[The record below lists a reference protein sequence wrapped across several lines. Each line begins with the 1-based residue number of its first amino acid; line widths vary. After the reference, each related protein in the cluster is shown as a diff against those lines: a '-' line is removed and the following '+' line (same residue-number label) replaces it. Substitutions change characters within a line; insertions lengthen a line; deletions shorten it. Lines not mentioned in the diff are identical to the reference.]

1 MVSGVPP
8 VPVPALRPEGAARLA
23 LGLMRLFDWGMDARA
38 LATFLGQVAE
48 AGVRVLDTADIYGGG
63 AVEPALGQAFR
74 MDPGLRSR
82 FRIVGKCGIRLPSSG
97 SSKVRVKHYDTSR
110 AHVTTQVEQ
119 TLRHL
124 GTDHLD
130 LLLLHRPDPLMDAD
144 ELADTVAW
152 LESAGKVRSFGV
164 SNFRPAQVDLLQ
176 SRMSAPLVANQ
187 IEASLWRVDP
197 LLDGTLDHA
206 QRMGMRSM
214 AWSPLG
220 GGRRALPALAEVLQ
234 RQGEA
239 RGLSPSQVA
248 LAWLA
253 RHPAEVMPVL
263 GTGRIERV
271 KEGVAAMAHV
281 LDREAWF
288 ELLEAATGHPVA

>member
-1 MVSGVPP
+1 
-8 VPVPALRPEGAARLA
+8 
-23 LGLMRLFDWGMDARA
+23 
-38 LATFLGQVAE
+38 
-48 AGVRVLDTADIYGGG
+48 
-63 AVEPALGQAFR
+63 
-74 MDPGLRSR
+74 
-82 FRIVGKCGIRLPSSG
+82 
-97 SSKVRVKHYDTSR
+97 
-110 AHVTTQVEQ
+110 
-119 TLRHL
+119 
-124 GTDHLD
+124 
-130 LLLLHRPDPLMDAD
+130 
-144 ELADTVAW
+144 
-152 LESAGKVRSFGV
+152 
-164 SNFRPAQVDLLQ
+164 
-176 SRMSAPLVANQ
+176 
-187 IEASLWRVDP
+187 VDP

>member
-1 MVSGVPP
+1 MVSGAPSA
-8 VPVPALRPEGAARLA
+8 PVPALQPEGAVCLA
-23 LGLMRLFDWGMDARA
+23 LGLMRLLDWGMDARA
-38 LATFLGQVAE
+38 LAAFLGQVAE
-48 AGVRVLDTADIYGGG
+48 AGVQVLDTADIYGGG
-63 AVEPALGQAFR
+63 AAEPALGEAFR
-74 MDPGLRSR
+74 LDPGLRSR

-97 SSKVRVKHYDTSR
+97 PSKVRVKHYDTSR
-110 AHVTTQVEQ
+110 AHVMAQVER
-119 TLRHL
+119 TLSHL

-130 LLLLHRPDPLMDAD
+130 VLLLHRPDPLMDAE
-144 ELADTVAW
+144 ELADTAAR
-152 LESAGKVRSFGV
+152 LESAGKVGSFGV

-176 SRMSAPLVANQ
+176 SRMTAPLVANQ
-187 IEASLWRVDP
+187 IEASLWRVEP

-206 QRMGMRSM
+206 QRTGMRSM

-220 GGRRALPALAEVLQ
+220 GGRPAPPALAEVLR

-239 RGLSPSQVA
+239 RGLNPSQVA

-253 RHPAEVMPVL
+253 RHPAQVMPVL